1 LVRPFSDSDPNFRAV
16 LPGGEDDAP
25 LLDPV
30 IKSKLDISGPMQA
43 PPETVFNPA
52 DLVGRTFLLDK
63 QEDGQQF
70 RARIVKLLEDHE
82 SDVETN
88 PTRLKFVLS
97 VNDDKAQEV
106 ITYNKLLEY
115 LAHDEEQDLV
125 WMFRR
130 ITSHQGPL
138 SPNHPDYKGSQY
150 NVLVEW
156 ETGEITAEPLSV
168 IAADDPVTCAIY
180 ARENG
185 LLD

>member
-1 LVRPFSDSDPNFRAV
+1 
-16 LPGGEDDAP
+16 
-25 LLDPV
+25 
-30 IKSKLDISGPMQA
+30 MQA

-63 QEDGQQF
+63 QEDGQKF

-82 SDVETN
+82 NNVETN

-97 VNDDKAQEV
+97 VNDDQAQEV

-125 WMFRR
+125 WKFRR

-156 ETGEITAEPLSV
+156 ETGEITAEPLQA

-185 LLD
+185 LLDLPGWRRFRNLAK